1 MVWPPEGLE
10 VEKINMGAIWD
21 LAENWR
27 GGVECRPDQRLNG
40 PQSREMNFVTPRV
53 P

>member
-10 VEKINMGAIWD
+10 VWKFNMGAIWD

-27 GGVECRPDQRLNG
+27 GAVECGPDQRLNG
-40 PQSREMNFVTPRV
+40 PQSREMIPVTSRGH
-53 P
+53 